1 MTRETRLGMA
11 VTVEAEVME
20 SRLDGDL
27 DVGCAAAMAM
37 DAGIETAA
45 IGIVM
50 VADETVDG
58 HVLAVIEIQRQRL
71 RTAQQRFT
79 QREACAA
86 RDERSERKD
95 RRGDDAGNERRVT
108 PEGEPAHGGRVWRR
122 RGDAPA
128 PEEQGDAPGRD
139 GDEQQA
145 PPDAGRVAAGRDHM
159 GREQRYT

>member
-71 RTAQQRFT
+71 RTAQQRFA
-79 QREACAA
+79 QREARTA
-86 RDERSERKD
+86 RDERGERGH
-95 RRGDDAGNERRVT
+95 RRGGGAGDR
-108 PEGEPAHGGRVWRR
+108 H
-122 RGDAPA
+122 RG
-128 PEEQGDAPGRD
+128 
-139 GDEQQA
+139 
-145 PPDAGRVAAGRDHM
+145 
-159 GREQRYT
+159 